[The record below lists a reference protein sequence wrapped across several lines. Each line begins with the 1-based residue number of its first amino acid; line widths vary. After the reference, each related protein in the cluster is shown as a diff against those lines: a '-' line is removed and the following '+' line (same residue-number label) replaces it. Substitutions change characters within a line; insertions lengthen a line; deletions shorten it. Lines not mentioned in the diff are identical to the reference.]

1 MLKALRGETPELE
14 EQMERNIARN
24 RDHLLQDLGL
34 ASQKEVDEL
43 RGRIDRL
50 EQQLAVRITRV
61 VIHAVRDIL
70 ISSSVCVACLLLAL
84 VSQLIAPS
92 TVLAEPALAQQ
103 AAPAAL
109 EQPAPVS
116 RVPSTLELD
125 PDDPN
130 PTLFAMAPNDK
141 ITDAS
146 GLGGPI
152 ESSKTQLTASGLRI
166 TELEIGDGAVASSGQ
181 VVVVNYRGTLEDGRE
196 FDSSYGRGPFS
207 FPLGAGRVIKGWD
220 EGVAG
225 MKVGGKRKLV
235 IPPDLAY
242 GSRGAG
248 GVIPPNATLIL
259 RSSCS
264 TCGSDP
270 QLGSHHALL
279 IASRCCA
286 RHFQPCSAPCPPK
299 WLRLTAMDPVAF
311 MTPLPPE

>member
-1 MLKALRGETPELE
+1 M
-14 EQMERNIARN
+14 
-24 RDHLLQDLGL
+24 
-34 ASQKEVDEL
+34 
-43 RGRIDRL
+43 
-50 EQQLAVRITRV
+50 
-61 VIHAVRDIL
+61 IHAVRDIL

-248 GVIPPNATLIL
+248 GVIPPNATLIFEVE
-259 RSSCS
+259 
-264 TCGSDP
+264 
-270 QLGSHHALL
+270 LL
-279 IASRCCA
+279 DVR
-286 RHFQPCSAPCPPK
+286 K
-299 WLRLTAMDPVAF
+299 
-311 MTPLPPE
+311 